1 MSWIFLIIAGL
12 MEVVGVVA
20 MKKYSLNGK
29 KIFLLGIFVQF
40 AISFSFLSL
49 AMQEIAM
56 ATAYAIWT
64 GIGAAGGVAVSVL
77 FFGESKSLKK
87 LFFITL
93 IIVAVVGLKL
103 VG

>member
-1 MSWIFLIIAGL
+1 MSWAFLIIAGL

-20 MKKYSLNGK
+20 MKKYSLNGA

-77 FFGESKSLKK
+77 FLGESKSVKK

-93 IIVAVVGLKL
+93 IIIAVVGLKL
-103 VG
+103 VE